1 MARADARHVTDLDED
16 EAEAGFSVAM
26 GRAARRASDA
36 FAGAVALGLAI
47 GVIANIFF
55 LQDASHHPAP
65 HGVTTVS
72 VEPKKAAPVAGPGT
86 PAMIFAPA
94 APLASA
100 PPAAP
105 QIAPTPVAPRVAAP
119 APVAVEPAQEALVP
133 PAALPVPKTPSPV
146 VADIQR
152 ELARRGFY
160 DGAIDGLTGPKTEGA
175 VRAFEQAARL
185 KVGTGEPNEAVLA
198 ELRRS
203 PAAAVAAAPPPAPVV
218 AAAPRPL
225 APAPVA
231 TPQPVQTAGAR
242 PMLPPAAVPGDAGVT
257 GSVRPP
263 GDVGNSNRILAV
275 QKSLARLG
283 YGPIRID
290 GQPGADTRQA
300 ILRFE
305 RDRNLP
311 ATGEIND
318 RLIRELSAVSGAPVM

>member
-1 MARADARHVTDLDED
+1 MARRDARHVTDLDE
-16 EAEAGFSVAM
+16 EEAGFSVVM
-26 GRAARRASDA
+26 GRAARRASDG
-36 FAGAVALGLAI
+36 FACVVALGLAG

-55 LQDASHHPAP
+55 LQDRVVRSA
-65 HGVTTVS
+65 GVGTTTVS
-72 VEPKKAAPVAGPGT
+72 VEPKAKAAPVAGPGT

-94 APLASA
+94 
-100 PPAAP
+100 
-105 QIAPTPVAPRVAAP
+105 TPVAPTAPSPALAPTAPRAAAPASVAP
-119 APVAVEPAQEALVP
+119 APVQEAMVP
-133 PAALPVPKTPSPV
+133 PASLPVPKTPSPV

-160 DGAIDGLTGPKTEGA
+160 DGAVDGLSGPKTEGA

-185 KVGTGEPNEAVLA
+185 KVGTGEPTDAVLA
-198 ELRRS
+198 ELRRAPM
-203 PAAAVAAAPPPAPVV
+203 PATTAAPPV
-218 AAAPRPL
+218 ASAAPRP
-225 APAPVA
+225 AAPPAQTAPYQPAP
-231 TPQPVQTAGAR
+231 TAGGR

-263 GDVGNSNRILAV
+263 GDVGGSNRILAV

-283 YGPIRID
+283 YGPIKVD
-290 GQPGADTRQA
+290 GQPGSDTRQA

-318 RLIRELSAVSGAPVM
+318 RLIRELSAVSGMPVQ